1 MLEQR
6 AVSILV
12 KKKVGQDG
20 QRWGL
25 VLNTAAR
32 DGLPRC
38 IKTRRRL
45 EVKHMDMCRKTIPG
59 KI

>member
-1 MLEQR
+1 M
-6 AVSILV
+6 V